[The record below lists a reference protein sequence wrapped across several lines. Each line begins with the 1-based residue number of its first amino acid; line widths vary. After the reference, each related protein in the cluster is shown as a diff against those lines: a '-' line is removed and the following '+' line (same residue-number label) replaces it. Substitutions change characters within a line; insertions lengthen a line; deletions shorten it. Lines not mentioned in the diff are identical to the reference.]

1 MRLRVSIGKYFLF
14 FIGLFNAFVAFSQYE
29 HSYSPAQI
37 QDTIPQEVAEYL
49 RTKLATQKKALSASK
64 VLHRNFV
71 FSLYEKHNETLI
83 KYFNDDYFIVKDEL
97 TDYLQSVLKRILQS
111 NPQLQD
117 QITIYAHRS
126 SSPNAFTFWDG
137 TIGVTLGLLTRME
150 NEDEVAFVICHELA
164 HYYGNHID
172 SRIQEIAKANY
183 DPEIEK
189 EIRSVSNN
197 RYEKYTRLKKIVKD
211 LNLSLKH
218 HSRGE
223 EFAADSI
230 GLTYFLR
237 TTYQPKA
244 SVRLMEIL
252 DSAHVSKYRKNIDLK
267 KSFSFQKYPF
277 KESWLTY
284 TKSAMKHNMSDEDY
298 GDSDTVQTHPDCKRR
313 IASLKRQLQRKE
325 ISFSSNLKSSE
336 STNTIA
342 RRSELEMIE
351 SECHFKHYGKSFFY
365 ALALLEKYPN
375 NIYVHSMIGRNL
387 ALIYQSLKDH
397 QFGKTVQLPDER
409 LDENY
414 NLVLAF
420 LHNLRIMETASLGY
434 NYMTS
439 KSESYFTDEEFLYAL
454 WLICRTPVSD
464 LSAQLVKEDY
474 LKRFPEGRFVSLLN
488 KAK

>member
-1 MRLRVSIGKYFLF
+1 MRLTVSIKKYFLS
-14 FIGLFNAFVAFSQYE
+14 FIGFFSSFVALSQFE

-37 QDTIPQEVAEYL
+37 QDTIPEEVSKYL
-49 RTKLATQKKALSASK
+49 KTKLTAQKKTLSTAK
-64 VLHRNFV
+64 VPHRNFI

-97 TDYLQSVLKRILQS
+97 TDHLQSVLKKILQS

-117 QITIYAHRS
+117 LITIYAHRS

-137 TIGVTLGLLTRME
+137 TIGVTLGLLARIE
-150 NEDEVAFVICHELA
+150 NEDELAFVICHELA
-164 HYYGNHID
+164 HYYSNHID
-172 SRIQEIAKANY
+172 SRIQEVAKANY

-237 TTYQPKA
+237 TTYQAKA
-244 SVRLMEIL
+244 SIRLMEIL
-252 DSAHVSKYRKNIDLK
+252 DSAHISKYKKNIDLK
-267 KSFSFQKYPF
+267 KLFSFQKYPF

-325 ISFSSNLKSSE
+325 ISVSSNLKSDPSA
-336 STNTIA
+336 NAIA
-342 RRSELEMIE
+342 RRRELEMIE
-351 SECHFKHYGKSFFY
+351 CECHFKHYGK
-365 ALALLEKYPN
+365 
-375 NIYVHSMIGRNL
+375 
-387 ALIYQSLKDH
+387 
-397 QFGKTVQLPDER
+397 
-409 LDENY
+409 
-414 NLVLAF
+414 
-420 LHNLRIMETASLGY
+420 
-434 NYMTS
+434 
-439 KSESYFTDEEFLYAL
+439 
-454 WLICRTPVSD
+454 
-464 LSAQLVKEDY
+464 
-474 LKRFPEGRFVSLLN
+474 
-488 KAK
+488 